1 MTGVSRRQVIGL
13 TAGLLLVATRPALA
27 GVPTFIGPDEVPLAE
42 LLTPPPAD
50 DSAATMAE
58 IAAFHLFELKRTA
71 EESSRAIADDEETL
85 QRFFGGMGISL
96 DVKSLPLADLLFQ
109 RLGNTTRRIVHPA
122 KVAFNRHRPSLVDR
136 TIVPLINVPRSGA
149 YPSGHATFGALTGQV
164 LARMLPEW
172 ASILKTRADEYG
184 LSRYIAGVHFLTDI
198 EAGKQAAALIETALL
213 KNADFQ
219 QALSLAT
226 PELRKA
232 LRF

>member
-1 MTGVSRRQVIGL
+1 ML
-13 TAGLLLVATRPALA
+13 AARPAIA
-27 GVPTFIGPDEVPLAE
+27 SAPTFIGPDEVPLAT
-42 LLTPPPAD
+42 LLPPPPAD
-50 DSAATMAE
+50 DSAATKAE
-58 IAAFHLFELKRTA
+58 LAAFHVFEGKRSQ
-71 EESSRAIADDEETL
+71 EEASRAIADNEETL

-96 DVKSLPLADLLFQ
+96 DVKSLPLTDLLFR
-109 RLGNTTRRIVHPA
+109 RLANTAGRVVHPA
-122 KVAFNRHRPSLVDR
+122 KVAFGRSRPPEIDPS
-136 TIVPLINVPRSGA
+136 IVPLIKVPRSGA

-172 ASILKTRADEYG
+172 ASILKARADEYG

-198 EAGKQAAALIETALL
+198 EAGKQAAVLIEAALL

-219 QALSLAT
+219 QALKLAT